1 MQQSLTSKQVARALE
16 VSESSI
22 KRWCDK
28 GVLPVTYTAGGHR
41 RISMNGL
48 IEFLRSSKHELARPE
63 LLGLPATSGQSIRVL
78 DRAAVQ
84 ICNALLEGDEEGC
97 RRIAIDLYL
106 AEHSISRICSE
117 VFAKA
122 FDEIGRQWECG
133 DAEVYQERRGCTI
146 IGRVLGELR
155 SFLAAPA
162 PDAPIAI
169 GGAPSGDPYNLGTT
183 MAELV
188 LREAGWNAVS
198 LGDNLPFETL
208 AAAIKEHRP
217 RLFWMSVSHVDSR
230 DHFLQGYSDLYETF
244 GLDVAF
250 AVGGRA
256 LDEELRKEMKYA
268 AYCDNFEHLEA
279 FARTLYASE

>member
-1 MQQSLTSKQVARALE
+1 MKQPLTSKQVARALE

-41 RISMNGL
+41 RIPMNGL
-48 IEFLRSSKHELARPE
+48 LDFLRSGKHELARPE

-84 ICNALLEGDEEGC
+84 ICNALLQGDEEGC
-97 RRIAIDLYL
+97 RRVAIDLYL

-146 IGRVLGELR
+146 IGRVLAELR
-155 SFLAAPA
+155 SFLRTP
-162 PDAPIAI
+162 PSDAPVAI

-188 LREAGWNAVS
+188 LRESGWNAMS
-198 LGDNLPFETL
+198 LGENLPFETL

-217 RLFWMSVSHVDSR
+217 RLFWMSVSHLDNK
-230 DHFLQGYSDLYETF
+230 DEFLNGYSELYETF
-244 GLDVAF
+244 GLNVAF
-250 AVGGRA
+250 VVGGQA
-256 LDEELRKEMKYA
+256 LDGELRNEMKYA
-268 AYCDNFEHLEA
+268 AYCDNFEHLES
-279 FARTLYASE
+279 FARTLHVGE